1 MTLTLE
7 IFEQWKHLMW
17 HLIPIRVNT
26 ILIIFIGDLIR
37 NRVQQRYL
45 PKHLCSNV
53 LPDPLH
59 EDVSIFIPNVL
70 YIKIIDIVI
79 NLLNPPPKNIEKI

>member
-1 MTLTLE
+1 M
-7 IFEQWKHLMW
+7 MW
-17 HLIPIRVNT
+17 RLIPIRVNT
-26 ILIIFIGDLIR
+26 ILIILIGDLIR

-45 PKHLCSNV
+45 PKDLFSNV
-53 LPDPLH
+53 SPDPLH

-79 NLLNPPPKNIEKI
+79 NLLNRLQRTLRKSERTIFIVYI